1 MLAAPMPSPEDLHVL
16 DGMSRDE
23 LIARA
28 RSLGAKRPE
37 LMTRVE
43 LRDEIVR
50 LTEEDPIVRR
60 RSRGWLGVARDLVA
74 SVVDSGLNLP
84 GAAAAIRGGPQ
95 AKPEYQGPAPVATLT
110 LAEIYVA
117 QGHLD
122 RARAVLDEVLKSEPD
137 HAAALSLRE
146 RLAGD
151 RSSRGRIVDVTDSVG
166 PVDEVV
172 QEAANWAPAEAPT
185 VEAERPAVPRAVVEP
200 WAVAEP
206 LAAGESRVPAAE
218 PPAAGEPPVAVP
230 PPPVAQAEPQ
240 RDDGVSPACALA
252 ITKSAVAVRYELE
265 RVVDGVTLR
274 VLSFLPRREGPERQE
289 IDVPVDVVETSGG
302 LSLPP
307 PAPGAIVRAVLG
319 VGANGSFKPL
329 VVAWVY
335 DASASGLS
343 LAFAPS
349 GEEPRALR
357 ANLEAALRVG
367 VVP

>member
-1 MLAAPMPSPEDLHVL
+1 MIAARMPSQEDLHVL

-50 LTEEDPIVRR
+50 LTESDPVVRR

-95 AKPEYQGPAPVATLT
+95 PRPEWQGPAPVATLT

-117 QGHLD
+117 QGHSD
-122 RARAVLDEVLKSEPD
+122 RALAVLDEVLRSEPD
-137 HAAALSLRE
+137 HAAALSLKA

-151 RSSRGRIVDVTDSVG
+151 RGARGRIVDVSDSVSIPDEPSVEDDAWDPPEFA
-166 PVDEVV
+166 PV
-172 QEAANWAPAEAPT
+172 EAPAVEAPAVEAPAVEAPRAEAPA
-185 VEAERPAVPRAVVEP
+185 VEAPRAE
-200 WAVAEP
+200 AP
-206 LAAGESRVPAAE
+206 LAARPAAPE
-218 PPAAGEPPVAVP
+218 
-230 PPPVAQAEPQ
+230 
-240 RDDGVSPACALA
+240 RDDVAPPACALA
-252 ITKSAVAVRYELE
+252 VTKSALAVRYELE
-265 RVVDGVTLR
+265 GPADGVTLR
-274 VLSFLPRREGPERQE
+274 VLSFLPRREGPERLE
-289 IDVPVDVVETSGG
+289 IDVPVDAAETSGG

-307 PAPGAIVRAVLG
+307 PSPGAVVRAVLG
-319 VGANGSFKPL
+319 IGSNGGFKPL
-329 VVAWVY
+329 AVAWVY
-335 DASASGLS
+335 DASGAGMA
-343 LAFAPS
+343 LAFAPP
-349 GEEPRALR
+349 GKEPRALR

-367 VVP
+367 VVG